1 MTSSPKRPVPVFPLP
16 GVVLFPHASLP
27 LHIYELRYR
36 TMVRDALS
44 GERLIALATL
54 KPGWEQDYQ
63 GSPEFHELGCVAR
76 FEEVEWLPNDCYD
89 LRITG
94 THRVRFTRTVR
105 EFPYRACEVEVLP
118 TPPYDESDPFTAME
132 RHALLEVTRRL
143 LPLGAEAWLQ
153 PPMPAPDAPLET
165 LVNAIAQAARLP
177 VDARL
182 ELLAMDSLFDRSRRL
197 TELLRRRAGTPPSS
211 PPPPPAAPQDPRP
224 N

>member
-1 MTSSPKRPVPVFPLP
+1 MTGRPQRPVPVFPLP
-16 GVVLFPHASLP
+16 GVVLFPHATLP

-36 TMVRDALS
+36 TMVRDALL

-63 GSPEFHELGCVAR
+63 GSPAFHGLGCIAR
-76 FEEVEWLPNDCYD
+76 CEEVEWLPNDCYD
-89 LRITG
+89 LRVLG
-94 THRVRFTRTVR
+94 MQRVRFVRTLR

-118 TPPYDESDPFTAME
+118 TPPYDEADPFTAME

-153 PPMPAPDAPLET
+153 PPIPDPEAPFEA
-165 LVNAIAQAARLP
+165 LVNAIAQASRLP

-182 ELLAMDSLFDRSRRL
+182 ELLATDSLFDRSRRL
-197 TELLRRRAGTPPSS
+197 TELLRRRAGGAPPPSS
-211 PPPPPAAPQDPRP
+211 EPRS